1 MPRRNRRQQ
10 HDFDFD
16 IHVDPSCMSEPTTYD
31 DTMEQ
36 EVPKVEDHE
45 VGAGEDALRYDEEA
59 LETRNALDADQELDM
74 DQTDEAKAVLEEQ
87 PEEQEAFATED
98 ERHEETLADK
108 AAEELEAALEE
119 LVDGVAQQPVQ
130 EATEESTQAPDEDDA
145 HSDAHD
151 LSIVASEVSQS
162 AHDVSDVHSE
172 APVSTADDQTD
183 DTVTVNH
190 AEHDAASVTD
200 HDQSILGSE
209 ADTRDSVSRRE
220 SAMSS
225 ASHDSD
231 RRASYRTEAL
241 IHAAARDIVQQ
252 LGRRESAPAADT
264 ADSSYVAGSEP
275 TSARQSY
282 GGESTV
288 EHHDKDDDHNEE
300 DVEEAEEAPEAGDS
314 SSHHEHEDDVFSDD
328 SPRSSMGSMSEAEQT
343 KIEQTL
349 SLRNI
354 TQRSHSPR
362 ISDIPPSDMDDQD
375 FVATVRGT
383 PRPPFRSPSSVRA
396 MQMSSPPASVF
407 GQTPRSNRRTPLP
420 TVSRLGSPSVSA
432 QYSPKKTPPR
442 FKRATP
448 PLVLLHVTLLP
459 LRWAWADVLEAAD
472 AGDLSPEAKTL
483 RDSWRQLQERTGD
496 TVSDRG
502 ILLPHPQNDY
512 EVLEE
517 RLLEAL
523 ELPLRRRARILECGH
538 YLGPANEM
546 TLPEEMDSDCGDE
559 YDEYRQSFG
568 TNSRRSTREGADK
581 THWCRTCKSEIRY
594 DSLGQGRVFRV
605 KVYASNGLMRAGAW
619 EACWKEMERV
629 DVELEPIVDAALS
642 DELAELAAEQERAM
656 EMRVA
661 VAVEDDQHQEQQPEY
676 EDTFVENQA
685 EELVRDPEPTH
696 PDEEEHRH
704 VNDEDDDGHGSEEQQ
719 RPCTPAPEPRMPPAP
734 LYQHEERRRTV
745 DEERLRE
752 IYGSTPPAHA
762 EAPSSRRAKGE
773 SAYTTRE
780 TPPSPSVGAHARR
793 EHARQREAYQ
803 GGAATLPELLLEA
816 VRVAMRDRK
825 NVVIGL
831 LSVLILLLAARAG
844 ERAPPPAATFQT
856 VVTAPDAPL
865 AKVEGQMA
873 VESVSGLTL
882 SEEDIVAAASVTAS
896 AMTEGESAAAYTT
909 TAEQAS
915 QASDP
920 CSLSVGD
927 ASTSIVRVVETVT
940 ETIRET
946 VLETA
951 TVASPA
957 PVATQE
963 TVASADPVATQEAE
977 LLLQQK
983 MELPRSNDTTEVTP
997 EEKSEEAVALLSDDD
1012 DAAAA

>member
-420 TVSRLGSPSVSA
+420 TVSRL
-432 QYSPKKTPPR
+432 
-442 FKRATP
+442 
-448 PLVLLHVTLLP
+448 
-459 LRWAWADVLEAAD
+459 DVLEAAD

-546 TLPEEMDSDCGDE
+546 TLPEEMDSDCGD
-559 YDEYRQSFG
+559 
-568 TNSRRSTREGADK
+568 EGADK

-704 VNDEDDDGHGSEEQQ
+704 
-719 RPCTPAPEPRMPPAP
+719 
-734 LYQHEERRRTV
+734 HEERRRTV